1 MEVVKIYN
9 EYKKV
14 IFLSIF
20 LIIIG
25 VVIVGCTLMPSLFYD
40 QWIWKYYWGPIVSDA
55 AGHSVSYNNIY
66 VHEGYTILSE
76 ITYGVL
82 LVICILK
89 HVAKSMV
96 HVNVVKH
103 YKLKIMSKTRPVVD
117 IQITE
122 GEAQELLDAVLN
134 LQEGDEDELVFTW
147 NPLDDKGNPV
157 EVNIYV
163 ES

>member
-1 MEVVKIYN
+1 
-9 EYKKV
+9 
-14 IFLSIF
+14 
-20 LIIIG
+20 
-25 VVIVGCTLMPSLFYD
+25 
-40 QWIWKYYWGPIVSDA
+40 
-55 AGHSVSYNNIY
+55 
-66 VHEGYTILSE
+66 
-76 ITYGVL
+76 
-82 LVICILK
+82 
-89 HVAKSMV
+89 
-96 HVNVVKH
+96 
-103 YKLKIMSKTRPVVD
+103 MSKTRPVVD